1 MSSVLKQRLDK
12 AIEIVDNNK
21 KSFIIVSGGQG
32 QGEDI
37 SEAQAMKK
45 YLIGQ
50 GVPEEMILLEDKST
64 STVENFQYSKQLIM
78 KSDVK
83 VPKILIITNDYHL
96 YRAMLV
102 AENSGLI
109 VDGVSS
115 KTPITV
121 RINYLVR
128 EYYAVM
134 KGIAKEF

>member
-1 MSSVLKQRLDK
+1 
-12 AIEIVDNNK
+12 
-21 KSFIIVSGGQG
+21 
-32 QGEDI
+32 
-37 SEAQAMKK
+37 
-45 YLIGQ
+45 
-50 GVPEEMILLEDKST
+50 MILLEDKST